1 MTKKTSKI
9 VEKLKTKQKKVSAA
23 EKRDLK
29 LLEMLKD
36 KFTYEELKQ
45 IVKGSLDINN
55 IKDQKKIS
63 VDFSGQRIKFGC
75 ISDTHIGSKYFKPEL
90 LEAAFKM
97 FKKEGCEFITHS
109 GDVTDGFS
117 NRPGHIYELDHPGYQ
132 AQLEYAREIFA
143 PVKIPIYMVDGNHD
157 RYYIKSAGAILVKEL
172 AKSQKNIEFLGH
184 DIADFYL
191 KDKVKVCLW
200 HGEDGSSY
208 ATSYRLQ
215 KIAESLTGG
224 DKPHVIIAGHT
235 HKEIAMFERNIHIVS
250 AGAIS
255 LQSAW
260 MKSKKLANHTGFHI
274 IDMTIRKNTVARFRD
289 EWFPFYV

>member
-55 IKDQKKIS
+55 LKDQKKIS

-90 LEAAFKM
+90 LESAFKM

-109 GDVTDGFS
+109 GDVTDGLS
-117 NRPGHIYELDHPGYQ
+117 NRPGHIYELDQIGYQ
-132 AQLEYAREIFA
+132 AQLDYSREIFD
-143 PVKIPIYMVDGNHD
+143 PVKIPIYTIDGNHD
-157 RYYIKSAGAILVKEL
+157 LYYVKSAGAMIVKEL
-172 AKSQKNIEFLGH
+172 VKSQKNMTFLGH

-200 HGEDGSSY
+200 HGSDGSSY

-215 KIAESLTGG
+215 KIVESLVGG
-224 DKPHVIIAGHT
+224 DKPHMIIAGHT
-235 HKEIAMFERNIHIVS
+235 HKQGYFFERNVHVLS
-250 AGAIS
+250 TGAMS

-260 MKSKKLANHTGFHI
+260 MKSKKLINHTGFHI
-274 IDMTIRKNTVARFRD
+274 VDLTIRKGTVARFKV